1 MSQEPLLPARFE
13 RAAQL
18 ETIVRGFEAC
28 TIAPAEFSHRA
39 HLAVA
44 LWYVAHLP
52 DAEAAARMRAG
63 LHRFIAHH
71 HAGDKYH
78 ETITLFWLKLVR
90 HFLERAG
97 AGQTLPAVANDL
109 LARCGDAQLLYAH
122 YSRALIQ
129 TPAAKSGWV
138 EPDLRPL
145 AF

>member
-1 MSQEPLLPARFE
+1 MPARFE
-13 RAAQL
+13 HAAQL
-18 ETIVRGFEAC
+18 EAIVRRFETCA
-28 TIAPAEFSHRA
+28 IAPAEFSHGA

-44 LWYVAHLP
+44 LWYAAHLP
-52 DAEAAARMRAG
+52 STEAAARMREG

-90 HFLERAG
+90 HFLEQAG
-97 AGQTLPAVANDL
+97 PQQPLPDVANEL
-109 LARCGDAQLLYAH
+109 LARCDNSQLLYAH

-129 TPAAKSGWV
+129 TPAAKAGWV